1 MDFNYSVDINKLRQK
16 QRARAKLGQSMQ
28 ATING
33 ALGERMPQQPQGI
46 PAQPQTQNQNGWG
59 TANA

>member
-1 MDFNYSVDINKLRQK
+1 MDFNFSVDINKLRQK

-46 PAQPQTQNQNGWG
+46 PAQPQNQNGWG